1 MSEIKVEILIPIEY
15 NDGSFIED
23 EKLIQT
29 YDEIVDRFSACSLN
43 DDRITWKMEGS
54 QNKGVLYND
63 KLRSIWVICE
73 DNQENRDFFTEFNT
87 KLCERFRQEEILM
100 YSYQISTRF

>member
-43 DDRITWKMEGS
+43 DDRITGRWRDPKT
-54 QNKGVLYND
+54 KVFYND